1 MGTPMGT
8 AHQGLSV
15 KQELAVELILCGI
28 NDGEIAKR
36 AGVSRQTINT
46 WRNHNEDFRML
57 LAGRREAARER
68 HRDELSGL
76 VSEAVGVM
84 RAALRE
90 SDLLT
95 RLWAVQALLRMSG
108 LQAAVQTEKL
118 PPKETIIS
126 EFLGEIFEGV
136 GEELGFYGAERLPC
150 EESQEKLG
158 MNRKN

>member
-1 MGTPMGT
+1 VGKEDKD
-8 AHQGLSV
+8 LSV
-15 KQELAVELILCGI
+15 KQELAVELILCGM

-84 RAALRE
+84 REAMLE
-90 SDLLT
+90 GDLLT
-95 RLWAVQALLRMSG
+95 RLRAVQALLRMSG

-118 PPKETIIS
+118 PSKEDIIRELFIEATGKVVQEKS
-126 EFLGEIFEGV
+126 MYAAKRLP
-136 GEELGFYGAERLPC
+136 GEE
-150 EESQEKLG
+150 S
-158 MNRKN
+158 

>member
-1 MGTPMGT
+1 MGTPMEK
-8 AHQGLSV
+8 AHKDLSV
-15 KQELAVELILCGI
+15 KQELALDLILCGM
-28 NDGEIAKR
+28 NDREIAER

-68 HRDELSGL
+68 HQDELSGL

-84 RAALRE
+84 REAMLE
-90 SDLLT
+90 GDLLT

-118 PPKETIIS
+118 PSRKDIIS
-126 EFLGEIFEGV
+126 EFLGEIIEGV
-136 GEELGFYGAERLPC
+136 GGELGLNGARRLPGG
-150 EESQEKLG
+150 ES
-158 MNRKN
+158 

>member
-1 MGTPMGT
+1 MGT
-8 AHQGLSV
+8 AHKGLSV
-15 KQELAVELILCGI
+15 KQELALELILCGM
-28 NDGEIAKR
+28 NNGEIAKH

-68 HRDELSGL
+68 HQDELSGL

-84 RAALRE
+84 REAMLE
-90 SDLLT
+90 GDLLT

-118 PPKETIIS
+118 PSREDIIRDLFT
-126 EFLGEIFEGV
+126 EAIGKV
-136 GEELGFYGAERLPC
+136 V
-150 EESQEKLG
+150 
-158 MNRKN
+158 